1 MIRFGF
7 HIRTRTGQKVENIS
21 IVAATQS
28 DAERRLRQM
37 YHHCEIIEC
46 STQAVPRHVDT
57 FDMTGI
63 MGMLT
68 AAPAGMP
75 SQGAKV
81 FRLREKTG
89 TR

>member
-37 YHHCEIIEC
+37 YHYCEIIEC

-57 FDMTGI
+57 FDIAGI
-63 MGMLT
+63 IGMLS
-68 AAPAGMP
+68 APAAVP
-75 SQGAKV
+75 AQGAKV
-81 FRLREKTG
+81 LRLREKTG

>member
-7 HIRTRTGQKVENIS
+7 HIRTRTGHKVENIS

-37 YHHCEIIEC
+37 YHHCEVLEC
-46 STQAVPRHVDT
+46 NTQAVPRHVDT
-57 FDMTGI
+57 FDMTAI
-63 MGMLT
+63 LGMLS
-68 AAPAGMP
+68 AAPAGVP
-75 SQGAKV
+75 QSAQV

>member
-37 YHHCEIIEC
+37 YLHCEIIEC
-46 STQAVPRHVDT
+46 STQTVPRHVDT
-57 FDMTGI
+57 FDIAGI
-63 MGMLT
+63 IGMLS
-68 AAPAGMP
+68 AAPATATP
-75 SQGAKV
+75 QGAKV